1 MYEHNMYETC
11 MHTVSLIMCGA
22 VQKSQISLKNH
33 TKRLFLQTD
42 SGLLIFLFT
51 YFFVFFVCSPIVL
64 SLLALIARADLHSP
78 VWRSVRCEK
87 SPVMGCYLKEGL
99 KPHVPIV
106 SHP

>member
-11 MHTVSLIMCGA
+11 VHTVSLIMCGA
-22 VQKSQISLKNH
+22 AQKSQISLKNH
-33 TKRLFLQTD
+33 TKQLFLRTVVCRF
-42 SGLLIFLFT
+42 SLSPTSLF
-51 YFFVFFVCSPIVL
+51 FFVCSPIVL
-64 SLLALIARADLHSP
+64 SLLALIDRADLHSP